1 MQRMNLIDLDEPTI
15 SSTQAA
21 PYIPCDPY
29 NLTLAARDPDARA
42 ALGFPVIVMGNR
54 VRIPRIPF
62 LKFLGLVPED
72 AAEAAVS

>member
-1 MQRMNLIDLDEPTI
+1 MNEDSMEMNDITI
-15 SSTQAA
+15 SPTEAA
-21 PYIPCDPY
+21 RYISCKPYS
-29 NLTLAARDPDARA
+29 LTLAARDPDARA